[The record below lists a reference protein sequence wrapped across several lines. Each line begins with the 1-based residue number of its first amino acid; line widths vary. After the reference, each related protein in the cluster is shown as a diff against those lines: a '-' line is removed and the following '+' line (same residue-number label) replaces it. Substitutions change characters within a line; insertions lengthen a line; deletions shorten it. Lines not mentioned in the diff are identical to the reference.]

1 MDNFLGLLNIP
12 TSNHRGQGLAHL
24 LHLRMVRSG
33 IREEVLVDEVF
44 DHPLTRDQAC
54 FIKWFGEGQ
63 ERGARDD
70 CLVEIEEGGAL
81 THV

>member
-1 MDNFLGLLNIP
+1 
-12 TSNHRGQGLAHL
+12 
-24 LHLRMVRSG
+24 MVRSG
-33 IREEVLVDEVF
+33 IREEVLVDEVLE
-44 DHPLTRDQAC
+44 HPLTRDQAC